1 MKAYFTANPDK
12 ESAQE
17 LVTSAEANT
26 RFLAVKTARTNRLD
40 LGTEALKAARR
51 KTSWFRNAVAQC
63 ANRRA
68 SQFVPGLC
76 HPEKNSR
83 DPSTSSG

>member
-51 KTSWFRNAVAQC
+51 KTS
-63 ANRRA
+63 
-68 SQFVPGLC
+68 
-76 HPEKNSR
+76 
-83 DPSTSSG
+83 